1 MSNGYSNDL
10 RDRVLAYKDAKH
22 TQRETCEVFGISRA
36 TLNAWLKLRRE
47 TGSAHLRPRPKK
59 RSSRQIDEQ
68 ALKAYLQAH
77 PDAYL
82 HEIGAAFGVSGTAI
96 WYACQRDGITRKK
109 SGRTMPNGMKASE
122 KPSKRH

>member
-22 TQRETCEVFGISRA
+22 TQAETCEVFGISRA

-47 TGSAHLRPRPKK
+47 TGSAHLRPRPKQH
-59 RSSRQIDEQ
+59 RSRKIDEQ
-68 ALKAYLQAH
+68 ALKTYIQAH

-82 HEIGAAFGVSGTAI
+82 HEIGTEFGVSGPAI
-96 WYACQRDGITRKK
+96 GYACRRFGITRKK
-109 SGRTMPNGMKASE
+109 RSRAMPNAMKVSA
-122 KPSKRH
+122 KPSKRP